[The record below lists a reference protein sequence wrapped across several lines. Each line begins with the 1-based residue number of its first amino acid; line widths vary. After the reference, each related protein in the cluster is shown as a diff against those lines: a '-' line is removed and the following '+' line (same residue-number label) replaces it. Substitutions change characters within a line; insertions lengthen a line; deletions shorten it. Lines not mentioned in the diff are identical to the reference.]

1 MKRSIVVS
9 GVLAFLLAVLVNT
22 PLLGQEQKKGAKM
35 KPSQEEMMKRW
46 QEAMTPGDAHKKL
59 EDLVGSWD
67 AEVKSWM
74 NGPKGEPTIS
84 KATSEHKMAL
94 GGRFLQQDVTGEMM
108 GQPFAGVG
116 YTGYD
121 KMKKKYVAVWMDNFG
136 TMISTMEGTMDK
148 EGTTLT
154 TWGKMDEPM
163 TGERDKKVKYVTRI
177 IDKDKLI
184 FEMYDLSTWGGKN
197 PVMQI
202 TYTRK

>member
-1 MKRSIVVS
+1 
-9 GVLAFLLAVLVNT
+9 
-22 PLLGQEQKKGAKM
+22 
-35 KPSQEEMMKRW
+35 
-46 QEAMTPGDAHKKL
+46 
-59 EDLVGSWD
+59 
-67 AEVKSWM
+67 M
-74 NGPKGEPTIS
+74 NGPKSEPTIS
-84 KATSEHKMAL
+84 KATSEQKMAL

-121 KMKKKYVAVWMDNFG
+121 NMKKKYVTVWMDNMG
-136 TMISTMEGTMDK
+136 TAMATSEGTMDK
-148 EGTTLT
+148 EGTTIT

-177 IDKDKLI
+177 VDKDKLI

-197 PVMQI
+197 PAMQI

>member
-1 MKRSIVVS
+1 MKRSMVVI
-9 GVLAFLLAVLVNT
+9 GVLVLLAAGFVGSKSLA
-22 PLLGQEQKKGAKM
+22 QEKRRGAKNR
-35 KPSQEEMMKRW
+35 PSQEEMMKRW

-59 EDLVGSWD
+59 ESLVGSWD

-74 NGPKGEPTIS
+74 GGPGSEPTVTT
-84 KATSEHKMAL
+84 ATSEHKMVL

-108 GQPFAGVG
+108 GQPFTGVG

-121 KMKKKYVAVWMDNFG
+121 NMKKKYVAVWMDNFG

-163 TGERDKKVKYVTRI
+163 TGERDKKVKYVMHM
-177 IDKDKLI
+177 IDKDKHI
-184 FEMYDLSTWGGKN
+184 FEMYDLSAWGGKK